1 MGLNKQQ
8 QRLQAYKARNNQINK
23 EDLSAIICQKIIQ
36 HSSYQMASTVMIYLH
51 CRSEVRTQAFVKTL
65 LKTDKRFVIP
75 YCTQDKLGNNKL
87 GLWHLENL
95 NELIS
100 GTWDILEPPKTK
112 WGDLP
117 KQLHPQQLDLV
128 IVPGVAFS
136 PQGARLGNGAG
147 YYDRLL
153 NQVRRDCLL
162 IGIAYESQLFEEIQM
177 DSYDVYMDLVLTEK
191 QLYSR
196 L

>member
-1 MGLNKQQ
+1 MSLSKKQ
-8 QRLQAYKARNNQINK
+8 QRLQAYEARNNQINK
-23 EDLSAIICQKIIQ
+23 ASLSAIICQKLTQ
-36 HSSYQMASTVMIYLH
+36 HSRYQAASTVMIYLH

-65 LKTDKRFVIP
+65 LKTDKRVVIP
-75 YCTQDKLGNNKL
+75 YCTQDELGHHKL
-87 GLWHLENL
+87 GLWHLENF
-95 NELIS
+95 NELVT
-100 GTWDILEPPKTK
+100 GTWGILEPPKTQ
-112 WGDLP
+112 WDEES
-117 KQLHPQQLDLV
+117 KQLYPEQLDLV

-153 NQVRRDCLL
+153 NQVRADCTL
-162 IGIAYESQLFEEIQM
+162 IGIAYESQLFKEIQM
-177 DSYDVYMDLVLTEK
+177 DSNDVYMDFVLTEK

>member
-1 MGLNKQQ
+1 MSLNKQQ

-23 EDLSAIICQKIIQ
+23 EGLSLIICQKLIQ
-36 HSSYQMASTVMIYLH
+36 HPSYQRASTVMIYLH
-51 CRSEVRTQAFVKTL
+51 CHSEVRTQAFVKTL
-65 LKTDKRFVIP
+65 LKTDKRLVIP
-75 YCTQDKLGNNKL
+75 YCTQDELGNNKL

-95 NELIS
+95 NELVS

-112 WGDLP
+112 WGDLS

-136 PQGARLGNGAG
+136 PQGARLGHGAG

-162 IGIAYESQLFEEIQM
+162 IGIAYESQLFEKIQM
-177 DSYDVYMDLVLTEK
+177 DSYDVYMDFILTEK

>member
-1 MGLNKQQ
+1 MRLNKSQ
-8 QRLQAYKARNNQINK
+8 QRLQAYKARNNQIDK
-23 EDLSAIICQKIIQ
+23 ASLSAIICQKLKQ
-36 HSSYQMASTVMIYLH
+36 HSSYQKASTVMIYLH

-65 LKTDKRFVIP
+65 LKTDKRIVIP
-75 YCTQDKLGNNKL
+75 YCTQDEQGNNKL

-100 GTWDILEPPKTK
+100 GTWGILEPPKIK
-112 WGDLP
+112 WDDLS
-117 KQLHPQQLDLV
+117 KQLQPQQLDLV
-128 IVPGVAFS
+128 IVPAVAFN

-153 NQVRRDCLL
+153 NQVRADCTLM
-162 IGIAYESQLFEEIQM
+162 GIAYESQIFKDIQM
-177 DSYDVYMDLVLTEK
+177 ENYDIYMDFVLTEK

>member
-1 MGLNKQQ
+1 MSLNKQQ

-23 EDLSAIICQKIIQ
+23 ASLSAIICQKLID
-36 HSSYQMASTVMIYLH
+36 SSAYQTASTVMIYLH

-65 LKTDKRFVIP
+65 LKTDKRFIIP
-75 YCTQDKLGNNKL
+75 YCTQDKRGNNKL

-95 NELIS
+95 NELVS
-100 GTWDILEPPKTK
+100 GTWGILEPPKTK
-112 WGDLP
+112 WGDLS
-117 KQLHPQQLDLV
+117 KQLDPQQLDLV

-153 NQVRRDCLL
+153 HQVRCDCLL
-162 IGIAYESQLFEEIQM
+162 MGIAYESQLFEDIQM
-177 DSYDVYMDLVLTEK
+177 DHYDVYMDFILTEK
-191 QLYSR
+191 QLYSK

>member
-1 MGLNKQQ
+1 MNLSKQQ

-23 EDLSAIICQKIIQ
+23 AGLSAIICQKIIQ
-36 HSSYQMASTVMIYLH
+36 HSSYQTASTVMIYLH

-65 LKTDKRFVIP
+65 LKTDKRIVIP
-75 YCTQDKLGNNKL
+75 YCTQDEQGNNKL

-112 WGDLP
+112 WDDLS
-117 KQLHPQQLDLV
+117 KQLHPEQLDLV

-153 NQVRRDCLL
+153 NQVRRDCTL

-177 DSYDVYMDLVLTEK
+177 DSYDIYMDFVLTEK

>member
-1 MGLNKQQ
+1 MTLSKQQ
-8 QRLQAYKARNNQINK
+8 QRLQAYKARDNQINK
-23 EDLSAIICQKIIQ
+23 EGLSSIICHKLRQ
-36 HSSYQMASTVMIYLH
+36 HPSYQTASTVMIYLH

-65 LKTDKRFVIP
+65 LRTNKRIVIP
-75 YCTQDKLGNNKL
+75 YCTQDKLGHNKL
-87 GLWHLENL
+87 GLWHLDNL

-100 GTWDILEPPKTK
+100 GTWGILEPPKTK
-112 WGDLP
+112 WDDLS
-117 KQLHPQQLDLV
+117 KQLHPEQLDLV

-153 NQVRRDCLL
+153 NQVRRDCVL
-162 IGIAYESQLFEEIQM
+162 IGIAYEAQLFEEIQM
-177 DSYDVYMDLVLTEK
+177 DRYDIYMDFVLTEK